1 MLFTAL
7 LEGYLGYS
15 LADDL
20 LSGMG
25 LAIGYGV
32 ALSIPFVGANLA
44 LLIWG
49 HPFPGDPDFWSRMYI
64 AHVLIFPLLI
74 GGLLAAH
81 LALVASRHHTQ
92 FRRKRVDSER
102 RVIGVPAFPGQAPR
116 SLGLMLA
123 VAAVL
128 VLMGAFIQI
137 NPVWLWGPYHVYSG
151 TNGAQP
157 DWYLGW
163 LIGALRLMPAF
174 DVVVWNRTLVPNPFW
189 GGVLFPVVVM
199 GTLLAWPWLE
209 QRVTGDRRFHN
220 VLDRPRDAPVR
231 TGIGAGF
238 FVWVVLIF
246 LAGSGDRALVFIGL
260 SYVGQIWA
268 YRIAVF
274 VAPVVIGV
282 VAWWICRELKEM
294 EEIDA
299 EQERAVQTAQLE

>member
-1 MLFTAL
+1 
-7 LEGYLGYS
+7 
-15 LADDL
+15 
-20 LSGMG
+20 
-25 LAIGYGV
+25 
-32 ALSIPFVGANLA
+32 
-44 LLIWG
+44 
-49 HPFPGDPDFWSRMYI
+49 MYI
-64 AHVLIFPLLI
+64 AHVLLLPVLI
-74 GGLLAAH
+74 AGLLAAH

-102 RVIGVPAFPGQAPR
+102 RVIGVPTFPGQAPR

-189 GGVLFPVVVM
+189 GGALFPLVVM
-199 GTLLAWPWLE
+199 ATLLAWPWLE
-209 QRVTGDRRFHN
+209 QRVTGDRSFHN

-238 FVWVVLIF
+238 LTWVVLIF
-246 LAGSGDRALVFIGL
+246 LAGSGDRALVFMGL
-260 SYVGQIWA
+260 SYVGQIWV
-268 YRIAVF
+268 YRIAVI
-274 VAPVVIGV
+274 VAPFVVGL
-282 VAWWICRELKEM
+282 VAWRVCRELKEI

-299 EQERAVQTAQLE
+299 DQEHAVQTAQLE